1 MTATPPPRAP
11 PTSGRCPSPSAR
23 ARTPTPSARRGWPP
37 GPPRRSSPTK
47 RRPSTSLVSPSS
59 CALCKPMGMF
69 APTWRVLPRPAFD
82 VETEAPCGTSV
93 AEAREA
99 LAFWR
104 TRLKRLPWYRRAARA
119 EARAMVGRWQRRVV
133 QAELERWRLHA
144 LARPLPAAIDWWGP
158 SRRLALHRVAKTVL
172 RASPL
177 ARMLAVA
184 AAAVTVAAVA
194 VLALAVVAIAQ
205 LL

>member
-1 MTATPPPRAP
+1 MA
-11 PTSGRCPSPSAR
+11 
-23 ARTPTPSARRGWPP
+23 
-37 GPPRRSSPTK
+37 
-47 RRPSTSLVSPSS
+47 
-59 CALCKPMGMF
+59 MF

-119 EARAMVGRWQRRVV
+119 EARGMVARWQRRVV

-144 LARPLPAAIDWWGP
+144 LARPLAVLVDWWGP
-158 SRRLALHRVAKTVL
+158 GRRLPARRVAKTVL
-172 RASPL
+172 RVSPL

-184 AAAVTVAAVA
+184 AVA
-194 VLALAVVAIAQ
+194 VLVLAVVAIAQ
-205 LL
+205 LV

>member
-1 MTATPPPRAP
+1 
-11 PTSGRCPSPSAR
+11 
-23 ARTPTPSARRGWPP
+23 
-37 GPPRRSSPTK
+37 
-47 RRPSTSLVSPSS
+47 
-59 CALCKPMGMF
+59 MF

-104 TRLKRLPWYRRAARA
+104 ARLRRLPWYRRAARA
-119 EARAMVGRWQRRVV
+119 EARAMVARWQRRMV
-133 QAELERWRLHA
+133 QAELERWRLPA
-144 LARPLPAAIDWWGP
+144 LARPLAAAIDWWGP
-158 SRRLALHRVAKTVL
+158 SRRLAARRLARSVL

-184 AAAVTVAAVA
+184 VAAVTAAAVA
-194 VLALAVVAIAQ
+194 VFALAVVAITQ

>member
-1 MTATPPPRAP
+1 MLAT
-11 PTSGRCPSPSAR
+11 
-23 ARTPTPSARRGWPP
+23 
-37 GPPRRSSPTK
+37 
-47 RRPSTSLVSPSS
+47 
-59 CALCKPMGMF
+59 
-69 APTWRVLPRPAFD
+69 TWRVLARPAFD

-104 TRLKRLPWYRRAARA
+104 TRLRRLPWYRRAARA
-119 EARAMVGRWQRRVV
+119 EAREMVGRWRRRVL

-144 LARPLPAAIDWWGP
+144 LAGPLAALIDWWGP
-158 SRRLALHRVAKTVL
+158 SRALPARRVAKYLL
-172 RASPL
+172 RASAL

-205 LL
+205 LV

>member
-1 MTATPPPRAP
+1 
-11 PTSGRCPSPSAR
+11 
-23 ARTPTPSARRGWPP
+23 
-37 GPPRRSSPTK
+37 
-47 RRPSTSLVSPSS
+47 
-59 CALCKPMGMF
+59 MF

-104 TRLKRLPWYRRAARA
+104 ARLRRLPWYRRAARA
-119 EARAMVGRWQRRVV
+119 EARGMVTRWQRRVV

-144 LARPLPAAIDWWGP
+144 LARPLAAVVDWWGP
-158 SRRLALHRVAKTVL
+158 GRRLPARRVATSVL

-177 ARMLAVA
+177 ARMLAMA
-184 AAAVTVAAVA
+184 AAAVTAAAVA
-194 VLALAVVAIAQ
+194 VLVLAIVAIAQ
-205 LL
+205 LV

>member
-1 MTATPPPRAP
+1 
-11 PTSGRCPSPSAR
+11 
-23 ARTPTPSARRGWPP
+23 
-37 GPPRRSSPTK
+37 
-47 RRPSTSLVSPSS
+47 
-59 CALCKPMGMF
+59 MGMS
-69 APTWRVLPRPAFD
+69 APTWRVLARPAFD

-104 TRLKRLPWYRRAARA
+104 SRLKRLPWYRRAARA

-144 LARPLPAAIDWWGP
+144 LSRPLAALVDWWGP
-158 SRRLALHRVAKTVL
+158 GRRLPARRVAKSVL
-172 RASPL
+172 RASAL

-205 LL
+205 LV

>member
-1 MTATPPPRAP
+1 MA
-11 PTSGRCPSPSAR
+11 
-23 ARTPTPSARRGWPP
+23 
-37 GPPRRSSPTK
+37 
-47 RRPSTSLVSPSS
+47 
-59 CALCKPMGMF
+59 MF

-104 TRLKRLPWYRRAARA
+104 TRLKRLPWYRRAARG
-119 EARAMVGRWQRRVV
+119 EARAMVARWQRRVV
-133 QAELERWRLHA
+133 QAQLERWRLHA
-144 LARPLPAAIDWWGP
+144 LARPLAAVIDWWGP
-158 SRRLALHRVAKTVL
+158 GRRLPAHRIAKTVL
-172 RASPL
+172 RASAL

-194 VLALAVVAIAQ
+194 VLALVIVAIAQ
-205 LL
+205 LV

>member
-1 MTATPPPRAP
+1 MT
-11 PTSGRCPSPSAR
+11 
-23 ARTPTPSARRGWPP
+23 
-37 GPPRRSSPTK
+37 
-47 RRPSTSLVSPSS
+47 
-59 CALCKPMGMF
+59 MF

-119 EARAMVGRWQRRVV
+119 EARAMVVRWQRRAV

-144 LARPLPAAIDWWGP
+144 LARPLAAAIDWWGP
-158 SRRLALHRVAKTVL
+158 SRRLPLRRVAKTVL
-172 RASPL
+172 RASAL

>member
-1 MTATPPPRAP
+1 MA
-11 PTSGRCPSPSAR
+11 
-23 ARTPTPSARRGWPP
+23 
-37 GPPRRSSPTK
+37 
-47 RRPSTSLVSPSS
+47 
-59 CALCKPMGMF
+59 MF
-69 APTWRVLPRPAFD
+69 APTSRVLPRPAFD

-104 TRLKRLPWYRRAARA
+104 ARLRRLPWYRRAARA
-119 EARAMVGRWQRRVV
+119 EARAMVSRWQRRVV
-133 QAELERWRLHA
+133 QAELERWRLPA
-144 LARPLPAAIDWWGP
+144 LARPFASVIDWWGP
-158 SRRLALHRVAKTVL
+158 SRRLPARRVARSLL
-172 RASPL
+172 RASAL

-194 VLALAVVAIAQ
+194 VLALVVVAIAQ

>member
-1 MTATPPPRAP
+1 MA
-11 PTSGRCPSPSAR
+11 
-23 ARTPTPSARRGWPP
+23 
-37 GPPRRSSPTK
+37 
-47 RRPSTSLVSPSS
+47 
-59 CALCKPMGMF
+59 MF
-69 APTWRVLPRPAFD
+69 APTWRVLLRPAFD

-119 EARAMVGRWQRRVV
+119 EARGMVARWQGRVV

-144 LARPLPAAIDWWGP
+144 LARPLAAIIDWWGP
-158 SRRLALHRVAKTVL
+158 GRRLPARRVAKTVL
-172 RASPL
+172 RTSAL

-184 AAAVTVAAVA
+184 AASVSVAAVA
-194 VLALAVVAIAQ
+194 VLVLAIVAIAQ
-205 LL
+205 LV

>member
-1 MTATPPPRAP
+1 
-11 PTSGRCPSPSAR
+11 
-23 ARTPTPSARRGWPP
+23 
-37 GPPRRSSPTK
+37 
-47 RRPSTSLVSPSS
+47 
-59 CALCKPMGMF
+59 MF

-119 EARAMVGRWQRRVV
+119 EARGMVVRWQRRVV

-144 LARPLPAAIDWWGP
+144 VAGPLGALIDWWGP
-158 SRRLALHRVAKTVL
+158 ERWLPTRRVAKSLVRTS
-172 RASPL
+172 AL
-177 ARMLAVA
+177 ARMIAVA
-184 AAAVTVAAVA
+184 AAAVTVTAVA
-194 VLALAVVAIAQ
+194 VLALVIVAIAQ
-205 LL
+205 LV

>member
-1 MTATPPPRAP
+1 
-11 PTSGRCPSPSAR
+11 
-23 ARTPTPSARRGWPP
+23 
-37 GPPRRSSPTK
+37 
-47 RRPSTSLVSPSS
+47 
-59 CALCKPMGMF
+59 MF
-69 APTWRVLPRPAFD
+69 APTWRALARPAFD
-82 VETEAPCGTSV
+82 VDTEAPCGTSV

-119 EARAMVGRWQRRVV
+119 EA
-133 QAELERWRLHA
+133 ELERWRLHA
-144 LARPLPAAIDWWGP
+144 LAGPLAAFIDWWGP
-158 SRRLALHRVAKTVL
+158 SRALPARRVAKHLL
-172 RASPL
+172 RVSAL

>member
-1 MTATPPPRAP
+1 MAMLA
-11 PTSGRCPSPSAR
+11 A
-23 ARTPTPSARRGWPP
+23 
-37 GPPRRSSPTK
+37 
-47 RRPSTSLVSPSS
+47 
-59 CALCKPMGMF
+59 
-69 APTWRVLPRPAFD
+69 TWRVLPRPAFD

-119 EARAMVGRWQRRVV
+119 EARAMVARWQRRVV

-144 LARPLPAAIDWWGP
+144 LARPLAAVLDWWGP
-158 SRRLALHRVAKTVL
+158 SRRLPARRVARSLL
-172 RASPL
+172 RASAL

-184 AAAVTVAAVA
+184 AAAVTVAAIA
-194 VLALAVVAIAQ
+194 VLALVVVAMAQ